1 MAGGHHIVPF
11 STYMKV
17 FAALIFL
24 TALTVITAKG
34 MDLSPFNGAV
44 AFIIAATK
52 AGLVMAFF
60 MQLLYQDKKN
70 SVIIFS
76 SFVFVMLLFI
86 FCILDIYTR
95 ISVQSTL

>member
-11 STYMKV
+11 STYIKV
-17 FAALIFL
+17 FGALLFL

-34 MDLSPFNGAV
+34 LDLSPFNGAV

-60 MQLLYQDKKN
+60 MQLLYQDRTN
-70 SVIIFS
+70 SYIIFG
-76 SFVFVMLLFI
+76 SFGFVVLLFI

-95 ISVQSTL
+95 IQVDPTL

>member
-1 MAGGHHIVPF
+1 MAGEHHIVPF

-17 FAALIFL
+17 FAALIAL

-60 MQLLYQDKKN
+60 MQLLYQDRTN
-70 SVIIFS
+70 SYIIFG
-76 SFVFVMLLFI
+76 SFFFVLLLFF

-95 ISVQSTL
+95 IPVESTL

>member
-17 FAALIFL
+17 FGALIFL

-34 MDLSPFNGAV
+34 MDLAPFNGAV
-44 AFIIAATK
+44 AFAIASVK

-60 MQLLYQDKKN
+60 MQLLYQDKSN
-70 SVIIFS
+70 AIIIFS
-76 SFVFVMLLFI
+76 SFGFVMLLFI
-86 FCILDIYTR
+86 FCVLDIYTR
-95 ISVQSTL
+95 YNVQSTL